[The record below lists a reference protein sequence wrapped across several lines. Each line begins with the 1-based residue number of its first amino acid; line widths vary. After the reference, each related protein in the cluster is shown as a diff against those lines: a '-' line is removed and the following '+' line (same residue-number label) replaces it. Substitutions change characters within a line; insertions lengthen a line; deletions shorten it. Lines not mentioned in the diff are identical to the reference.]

1 MSVRVNLLPQ
11 EQTARQ
17 AAARQRNGVVAGGV
31 AVLAI
36 LGAVT
41 VWQNGNVADAEDRL
55 AAEETVLAGLRTE
68 EGQLDEFADLERRSE
83 ESTELIVQAMGDEV
97 SVAGILQDVAA
108 VMPSDAQ
115 LQSFSLSLEPTSVS
129 DGVTEGESEGE
140 AEVEARP
147 QGTVIAVGKSL
158 NNHAPG
164 LEKLLL
170 ELDKVAGFHDLFFT
184 SSVLEEPSDPY
195 PTFTVE
201 AQLGPEVLTGRYDD
215 GVPEGL
221 R

>member
-17 AAARQRNGVVAGGV
+17 AAARQRNGVIAGGLTVV
-31 AVLAI
+31 AL
-36 LGAVT
+36 LGVVT
-41 VWQNGNVADAEDRL
+41 LWQDGRVTDAEDRL
-55 AAEETVLAGLRTE
+55 AGEQTILATLQGEEAELG
-68 EGQLDEFADLERRSE
+68 EFASLESRVSE
-83 ESTELIVQAMGDEV
+83 SNEQIVQAMGTEV
-97 SVAGILQDVAA
+97 SVAGVLQDIAA

-115 LQSFSLSLEPTSVS
+115 LESLTLSMNPDAPIPGSESTSL
-129 DGVTEGESEGE
+129 
-140 AEVEARP
+140 
-147 QGTVIAVGKSL
+147 GTLVAVGKSL

-164 LEKLLL
+164 LEQLLL
-170 ELDKVAGFHDLFFT
+170 EFDKVNAFHDLFFT
-184 SSVLEEPSDPY
+184 SSILEEPTDPY

-201 AQLGPEVLTGRYDD
+201 AQLGPEILTGRYFD

>member
-17 AAARQRNGVVAGGV
+17 AAARQRNGVIAGGV
-31 AVLAI
+31 AVVAL

-41 VWQNGNVADAEDRL
+41 LWQNGQVGEAEDRL
-55 AAEETVLAGLRTE
+55 AAEQTVLASLRSDE
-68 EGQLDEFADLERRSE
+68 ADLGEFADLEQRSE
-83 ESTELIVQAMGDEV
+83 ESTEFIVQAMGDEV
-97 SVAGILQDVAA
+97 SVAGIMQDVAA

-115 LQSFSLSLEPTSVS
+115 LQSFSLAIEPAAVP
-129 DGVTEGESEGE
+129 DGESDLETG
-140 AEVEARP
+140 P
-147 QGTVIAVGKSL
+147 QGTIIAVGKSL

>member
-17 AAARQRNGVVAGGV
+17 AAARQRNGVIAGGV
-31 AVLAI
+31 AVVAL

-41 VWQNGNVADAEDRL
+41 LWQNGQVGAAEDRL
-55 AAEETVLAGLRTE
+55 AVEQTVLASLQGE
-68 EGQLDEFADLERRSE
+68 ETDLGEFADLERRSE
-83 ESTELIVQAMGDEV
+83 ESTEFIVQAMGGEV

-115 LQSFSLSLEPTSVS
+115 LQTFSLAIAPAAVPN
-129 DGVTEGESEGE
+129 GESDAE
-140 AEVEARP
+140 AGP
-147 QGTVIAVGKSL
+147 QGTIIAVGKSL

-170 ELDKVAGFHDLFFT
+170 ELDKVSGFHDLFFT

>member
-17 AAARQRNGVVAGGV
+17 AAARQRNGVIAGGV
-31 AVLAI
+31 AVVAL
-36 LGAVT
+36 LGVVT
-41 VWQNGNVADAEDRL
+41 LWQNGRVADAEDRL
-55 AAEETVLAGLRTE
+55 AAEQTVLAGLQSE
-68 EGQLDEFADLERRSE
+68 VDQLAEFADLESRVE
-83 ESTELIVQAMGDEV
+83 ETDEQITLALGNEV
-97 SVAGILQDVAA
+97 SVAGVLQDVAA

-115 LQSFSLSLEPTSVS
+115 LEALTLTVDPAVPTPGIETTSL
-129 DGVTEGESEGE
+129 
-140 AEVEARP
+140 
-147 QGTVIAVGKSL
+147 GTMVAVGKSL

-164 LEKLLL
+164 LEQLLL
-170 ELDKVAGFHDLFFT
+170 ELDKVSAFHDLFFT
-184 SSVLEEPSDPY
+184 SSILEEPSDPY

-201 AQLGPEVLTGRYDD
+201 AQLGPEILTGRYFD

>member
-17 AAARQRNGVVAGGV
+17 AAARQRNGVIVGGV
-31 AVLAI
+31 TVVAL

-41 VWQNGNVADAEDRL
+41 LWQNGQVGEAEDRL
-55 AAEETVLAGLRTE
+55 AAEQTVLASLRSDE
-68 EGQLDEFADLERRSE
+68 ADLGEFADLEQRSE
-83 ESTELIVQAMGDEV
+83 ESTEFIVQAMGDEV
-97 SVAGILQDVAA
+97 SVAGIMQDVAA

-115 LQSFSLSLEPTSVS
+115 LQSFSLAIEPAAVP
-129 DGVTEGESEGE
+129 DGESDLETG
-140 AEVEARP
+140 P
-147 QGTVIAVGKSL
+147 QGTIIAVGKSL

>member
-41 VWQNGNVADAEDRL
+41 VWQNGNVAEAEDRL
-55 AAEETVLAGLRTE
+55 AAEETVLAGLRSE
-68 EGQLDEFADLERRSE
+68 EQQLGEFADLEQRSE
-83 ESTELIVQAMGDEV
+83 ESTQLIAQAMGGEA

-115 LQSFSLSLEPTSVS
+115 LQSFSLSIEPPALP
-129 DGVTEGESEGE
+129 DAETETD
-140 AEVEARP
+140 AAVEAGS

-201 AQLGPEVLTGRYDD
+201 AQLGSEVLTGRYDD

>member
-1 MSVRVNLLPQ
+1 MSVKVNLLPQ

-17 AAARQRNGVVAGGV
+17 SANRQRNGVIAGGV
-31 AVLAI
+31 AVLAV

-41 VWQNGNVADAEDRL
+41 VWQDGRVAEAEDRL
-55 AAEETVLAGLRTE
+55 TGEQAVLASLQAEVT
-68 EGQLDEFADLERRSE
+68 QLDEFADLERRVT
-83 ESTELIVQAMGDEV
+83 ESDTLIVQALAGET
-97 SVAGILQDVAA
+97 SFAGILQDIAA

-115 LQSFSLSLEPTSVS
+115 LETLAITLDGEMEPGTESVS
-129 DGVTEGESEGE
+129 LGSFV
-140 AEVEARP
+140 
-147 QGTVIAVGKSL
+147 AVGKSL

-164 LEKLLL
+164 LERLLL
-170 ELDKVAGFHDLFFT
+170 ELDKVNAFHDLFFT
-184 SSVLEEPSDPY
+184 SSILEEPTDPY

-201 AQLGPEVLTGRYDD
+201 GQLGLDILTGRYFT